1 MEMMLVITA
10 SSIRQWLNWR
20 ERYVVFDNIFK
31 FFKKEEKS
39 KDLAKERLKLVLIH
53 DKANV
58 SPQFLEMVKGEIIKV
73 IKKYMEI
80 DEEALDIQLTK
91 VKSDEG
97 DRIVPQ
103 LVANIPIINV
113 KTDSVEAKEIVKE
126 TKKEVAIEEE
136 KEKEAKEKTVK
147 ATAKPKKAV
156 KK

>member
-1 MEMMLVITA
+1 M
-10 SSIRQWLNWR
+10 
-20 ERYVVFDNIFK
+20 FDNIFK

-113 KTDSVEAKEIVKE
+113 KTDSVEAKQIVKE
-126 TKKEVAIEEE
+126 AKKETDLAEE
-136 KEKEAKEKTVK
+136 KPEENEVKEKTTK
-147 ATAKPKKAV
+147 TAAKSKKVV

>member
-1 MEMMLVITA
+1 M
-10 SSIRQWLNWR
+10 
-20 ERYVVFDNIFK
+20 FDNIFK

-73 IKKYMEI
+73 IKQYMEI

-103 LVANIPIINV
+103 LVANIPILNV
-113 KTDSVEAKEIVKE
+113 KTDEVKIPVKE
-126 TKKEVAIEEE
+126 EVEEKKDAPKKENE
-136 KEKEAKEKTVK
+136 KKAKVEKTTKVK
-147 ATAKPKKAV
+147 SASKK
-156 KK
+156 

>member
-1 MEMMLVITA
+1 LFE
-10 SSIRQWLNWR
+10 SILRL
-20 ERYVVFDNIFK
+20 
-31 FFKKEEKS
+31 FKKEENS
-39 KDLAKERLKLVLIH
+39 KNVAKERLKLVLIH

-91 VKSDEG
+91 IKSDEG

-103 LVANIPIINV
+103 LVANIPILNV
-113 KTDSVEAKEIVKE
+113 KTTDIEKLNVKVEN
-126 TKKEVAIEEE
+126 KKEEVLEESTNE
-136 KEKEAKEKTVK
+136 KEVEK
-147 ATAKPKKAV
+147 AQKPKSTSKKVV